1 MNIII
6 ILLTE
11 KIIVVKI
18 IRICYNDSIMAH
30 YGISAVGGDKMN
42 KNLKRLAEPDVR
54 MHLFFMVLFALATLF
69 FKMYE
74 LAAAEGAI
82 ILLLI
87 IYSLIM
93 SRRKRKQL
101 AAYIESVTYDT
112 ETAKNN
118 TLMNFPLP
126 IAVFRLE
133 DSRIVW
139 GNEMFFDMCGTTGT
153 RLDARVAD
161 LVPEFSGKWLMEGK
175 SQYPGLLEIDGR
187 RYKVHGN
194 IVRSEKNNENSA
206 FMGITYWVDVTEYD
220 NIRLEYE
227 NSRPAAGVIVVDNM
241 DELLK
246 NQPDRIKNDIRETID
261 DKLSQWCEENRGLIR
276 RYERD
281 RYLVVMEKRYVE
293 KLREEKFS
301 ITDAVHQVVSP
312 NGVSASIS
320 IGLGTDAA
328 TFGEAIQFAN
338 VAAELALSR
347 GGDQT
352 VIKNRLSF
360 EFYGG
365 RGFEVETRTKVKSRV
380 MANTFAELMHDS
392 SRILVMGH
400 RFADLD
406 SVGAAVG
413 VCCLAR
419 KQGVKA
425 NIVIDMKRN
434 VSKPLISRI
443 AGEEEYK
450 DTFIS
455 PQEAMLRADGRTLLV
470 VVDTNRPE
478 QVEDA
483 DLLTACN
490 RVAVIDHHRV
500 AATYIQN
507 AAMGYIEPYASSV
520 CELIAEIMQEQL
532 ERGDILRCEAEA
544 VLAGIVL
551 DTKSFTIRTGERT
564 FEAAAYLRRMGADT
578 TDVKKLLQTD
588 MDDTI
593 SRYKIMQNATLYRN
607 VAIAAPEDVQERV
620 VAAQAADEL
629 LNISGVDASVVVAP
643 DGHGGAFASA
653 RSIGE
658 LNVQIIMEK
667 LGGGGNRSAA
677 AVQFK
682 DMDVNTAVQ
691 KVYAAIDEYL
701 G

>member
-1 MNIII
+1 
-6 ILLTE
+6 
-11 KIIVVKI
+11 
-18 IRICYNDSIMAH
+18 
-30 YGISAVGGDKMN
+30 MN
-42 KNLKRLAEPDVR
+42 KNLKRLAEPNVR
-54 MHLFFMVLFALATLF
+54 MHLFFMVLFAAATLF

-74 LAAAEGAI
+74 LAAAEGAV
-82 ILLLI
+82 ILLLV
-87 IYSLIM
+87 IYSLIV

-139 GNEMFFDMCGTTGT
+139 GNEMFFTMCGSTGA

-161 LVPEFSGKWLMEGK
+161 MVPEFSGKWLMEGK
-175 SQYPGLLEIDGR
+175 TQYPGILEIGGK
-187 RYKVHGN
+187 RYRVHGN
-194 IVRSEKNNENSA
+194 IVRSEKSDEDGA
-206 FMGITYWVDVTEYD
+206 FMGITYWMDVTEYD
-220 NIRLEYE
+220 NIRREYE
-227 NSRPAAGVIVVDNM
+227 SSRPVAGIIVADNL

-246 NQPDRIKNDIRETID
+246 NQPDRIKNDLTEAID
-261 DKLSQWCEENRGLIR
+261 DQLTQWCENYHGLIR

-281 RYLVVMEKRYVE
+281 RYIVVMEKRCVE
-293 KLREEKFS
+293 ELKEDKFS
-301 ITDAVHQVVSP
+301 ITDQLHKVVSP

-320 IGLGTDAA
+320 IGLGVDASG
-328 TFGEAIQFAN
+328 FDEALQFAN

-352 VIKNRLSF
+352 VIKNRLNF

-365 RGFEVETRTKVKSRV
+365 RGFEIETRTKVKSRV
-380 MANTFAELMHDS
+380 MASTFAELMRDS
-392 SRILVMGH
+392 SKVLIMGH
-400 RFADLD
+400 KFADLD
-406 SVGAAVG
+406 SVGASVG

-425 NIVIDMKRN
+425 NIVIDLKKN
-434 VSKPLISRI
+434 ASAALISRI
-443 AGEEEYK
+443 SAEPEYK
-450 DTFIS
+450 DVFIS
-455 PQEAMLRADGRTLLV
+455 RQEAILRADGKTLLV

-520 CELIAEIMQEQL
+520 CELIAEMMQEQL
-532 ERGDILRCEAEA
+532 DRDDVLRCEAEA
-544 VLAGIVL
+544 VLSGIVL

-564 FEAAAYLRRMGADT
+564 FDAAAYLRRMGADT

-607 VAIAAPEDVQERV
+607 VAIAAPEEPQERV

-629 LNISGVDASVVVAP
+629 LNISGVDASIVVAP

-658 LNVQIIMEK
+658 LNMQIVMEK

-677 AVQFK
+677 AAQFK
-682 DMDVNTAVQ
+682 DTDVKTALK
-691 KVYAAIDEYL
+691 KVYAAIDDYL

>member
-1 MNIII
+1 
-6 ILLTE
+6 
-11 KIIVVKI
+11 
-18 IRICYNDSIMAH
+18 
-30 YGISAVGGDKMN
+30 MN
-42 KNLKRLAEPDVR
+42 KNLKRLAEPNVR
-54 MHLFFMVLFALATLF
+54 MHLFFMVLFAAATLF

-74 LAAAEGAI
+74 LAAAEGAV

-87 IYSLIM
+87 IYSLFM
-93 SRRKRKQL
+93 RRRKQKQL

-112 ETAKNN
+112 ESAKNN

-139 GNEMFFDMCGTTGT
+139 GNEMFFEMCGSTGT

-161 LVPEFSGKWLMEGK
+161 MVPEFSGKWLMEGK
-175 SQYPGLLEIDGR
+175 SQHPGLLEIDGR
-187 RYKVHGN
+187 RYRVHGN
-194 IVRSEKNNENSA
+194 IVRSEKNDENSA

-220 NIRLEYE
+220 NIRIEFE
-227 NSRPAAGVIVVDNM
+227 NSRPVAGILVVDNL
-241 DELLK
+241 DELMRS
-246 NQPDRIKNDIRETID
+246 QPDRIKNDLTETID
-261 DKLSQWCEENRGLIR
+261 DKLTHWCEQYHGLLR
-276 RYERD
+276 RFERD
-281 RYLVVMEKRYVE
+281 RYLVVMEKRYAD
-293 KLREEKFS
+293 KLRDEKFS
-301 ITDAVHQVVSP
+301 IVEELHRVISP

-320 IGLGTDAA
+320 IGMGVDGASFEEVL
-328 TFGEAIQFAN
+328 QFAN

-347 GGDQT
+347 GGDQA
-352 VIKNRLSF
+352 VIKNRLNF

-365 RGFEVETRTKVKSRV
+365 RGFEIETRTKVKSRV
-380 MANTFAELMHDS
+380 MANTFTELLRDS
-392 SRILVMGH
+392 SKVLVMGH

-406 SVGAAVG
+406 SVGASVG

-419 KQGVKA
+419 KMGVKA

-434 VSKPLISRI
+434 VSKPLIARV
-443 AGEEEYK
+443 AAEEEYK
-450 DTFIS
+450 ETFITH
-455 PQEAMLRADGRTLLV
+455 QEAMLKADGRTLLV

-483 DLLTACN
+483 DLLASCN

-520 CELIAEIMQEQL
+520 CELIAEIMQEKL
-532 ERGDILRCEAEA
+532 EKDDILRCEAEA

-564 FEAAAYLRRMGADT
+564 FDAAAYLRRMGADT

-607 VAIAAPEDVQERV
+607 VAVAAPEDAQDRV

-629 LNISGVDASVVVAP
+629 LNISGVDASIVVAP

-658 LNVQIIMEK
+658 LNVQIVMEK

-682 DMDVNTAVQ
+682 DMDLNTALQ
-691 KVYAAIDEYL
+691 KVYAAIDDYL

>member
-1 MNIII
+1 
-6 ILLTE
+6 
-11 KIIVVKI
+11 
-18 IRICYNDSIMAH
+18 
-30 YGISAVGGDKMN
+30 MN
-42 KNLKRLAEPDVR
+42 KNLKRLAEPNVR
-54 MHLFFMVLFALATLF
+54 MHLFFMVLFAAATLF

-74 LAAAEGAI
+74 LAAAEGAV
-82 ILLLI
+82 ILLLV
-87 IYSLIM
+87 IYSLIV

-139 GNEMFFDMCGTTGT
+139 GNEMFFTMCGSTGA

-161 LVPEFSGKWLMEGK
+161 MVPEFSGKWLMEGK
-175 SQYPGLLEIDGR
+175 TQHPGLLEIGGK
-187 RYKVHGN
+187 RYRVHGN
-194 IVRSEKNNENSA
+194 IVRSEKSDEDGA

-220 NIRLEYE
+220 NIRREYE
-227 NSRPAAGVIVVDNM
+227 SSRPAAGIIVADNL

-246 NQPDRIKNDIRETID
+246 NQPDRIKNDLTEAID
-261 DKLSQWCEENRGLIR
+261 DQLTQWCEKYHGLIR

-281 RYLVVMEKRYVE
+281 RYIVVMEKRCVE
-293 KLREEKFS
+293 ELKEDKFS
-301 ITDAVHQVVSP
+301 ITDQLHKVVSP

-320 IGLGTDAA
+320 IGLGVDASG
-328 TFGEAIQFAN
+328 FDEALQFAN

-352 VIKNRLSF
+352 VIKNRLNF

-365 RGFEVETRTKVKSRV
+365 RGFEIETRTKVKSRV
-380 MANTFAELMHDS
+380 MASTFAELMRDS
-392 SRILVMGH
+392 SKVLIMGH
-400 RFADLD
+400 KFADLD
-406 SVGAAVG
+406 SVGASVG

-425 NIVIDMKRN
+425 NIVIDLKKN
-434 VSKPLISRI
+434 ASAALISRI
-443 AGEEEYK
+443 SAEPEYK
-450 DTFIS
+450 DVFIS
-455 PQEAMLRADGRTLLV
+455 RQEAILRADGKTLLV

-520 CELIAEIMQEQL
+520 CELIAEMMQEQL
-532 ERGDILRCEAEA
+532 DRDDVLRCEAEA
-544 VLAGIVL
+544 VLSGIVL

-564 FEAAAYLRRMGADT
+564 FDAAAYLRRMGADT

-607 VAIAAPEDVQERV
+607 VAIAAPEEPQERV

-629 LNISGVDASVVVAP
+629 LNISGVDASIVVAP

-658 LNVQIIMEK
+658 LNMQIVMEK

-677 AVQFK
+677 AAQFK
-682 DMDVNTAVQ
+682 DTDVKTALK
-691 KVYAAIDEYL
+691 KVYAAIDDYL